1 MENFT
6 LVHLL
11 TLNMGLIS
19 LFLLF
24 SPFFLFLFGFEEVR
38 VCFCCMNEEQVP
50 IITARKYIWVCRKCL
65 RIAEA
70 GEMNI

>member
-6 LVHLL
+6 LVPSL
-11 TLNMGLIS
+11 TLNMGLIC

-24 SPFFLFLFGFEEVR
+24 LFLLVFEEVH
-38 VCFCCMNEEQVP
+38 VCFCCMNVQVA
-50 IITARKYIWVCRKCL
+50 IITARKYIWVCRKWF

-70 GEMNI
+70 GEMNIKLVY